1 MEKKWIVI
9 LISLVLLLTGIIA
22 ALLIILN
29 KSEDDVQHTPIDP
42 KDIYTLSDDN
52 SPKDNTQEQSVA
64 TVIPKPKPTQI
75 PTPTVTPSTEEVPPL
90 HNEPIVT
97 VDGLALVGTESVD
110 NEADIDI
117 LLSVLRQYAQ
127 SNNLFIDN
135 AFIDKYDKDAN
146 EYVLNLIPM
155 NTYVRI
161 NVDTG
166 DLVET
171 DRMTEF
177 GF

>member
-9 LISLVLLLTGIIA
+9 LISLVLLLTAIIA

-29 KSEDDVQHTPIDP
+29 KSEDDVQRAPIDP
-42 KDIYTLSDDN
+42 KDIYTLSDGK
-52 SPKDNTQEQSVA
+52 SPMDNTQEQSTPTSV
-64 TVIPKPKPTQI
+64 PKPT
-75 PTPTVTPSTEEVPPL
+75 PTATPLTEEEPPL
-90 HNEPIVT
+90 HNEPIVDA
-97 VDGLALVGTESVD
+97 DGLALVGTESVD
-110 NEADIDI
+110 NEADIDV
-117 LLSVLRQYAQ
+117 LMSVLRQYAQ

-135 AFIDKYDKDAN
+135 AFIDKYDKDVN
-146 EYVLNLIPM
+146 EYVLNLVPM

-166 DLVET
+166 TLVET